1 MNFSLTDKK
10 NCDKLKEKDNKGRM
24 TAMNKKLKIILAVLI
39 SVVLIFG
46 AASAI
51 FFAVY
56 PMSPK
61 VEIKSAES
69 RIKNTDELFVASFNT
84 AAPWG
89 NLLNGTYTKRR
100 AHLFAEQVNNI
111 MPDTLGVQEMNSDW
125 VEKMEELLPQYS
137 YYGVKRGGDGSE
149 KTSEMSGIF
158 YLKDKFIL
166 IDSGTFWIS
175 ETPKKESY
183 FEGAGC
189 NRVCSY
195 VVLENRETNVKFV
208 HFNTHLDN
216 VSEEA
221 QNLGGK
227 LIAQYADEISK
238 KYEGIYIVVTGDFNQ
253 YSNGKGCAALEQN
266 GYTNVG
272 KSFGKDNLLTYN
284 AWTRDKEGSPIDFI
298 FINSEFSA
306 NDYSVVHYDNVK
318 SNVSDHYMI
327 TATLEF

>member
-1 MNFSLTDKK
+1 
-10 NCDKLKEKDNKGRM
+10 
-24 TAMNKKLKIILAVLI
+24 MNKKLKIILAVLI
-39 SVVLIFG
+39 SVLLIFG
-46 AASAI
+46 AATAI

-56 PMSPK
+56 PLSPK

-69 RIKNTDELFVASFNT
+69 RIKNNDELLIASFNT

-89 NLLNGTYTKRR
+89 NLLNGTYTLRR
-100 AHLFAEQVNNI
+100 ANLFAEQVNNI

-125 VEKMEELLPQYS
+125 VKRAEELLPQYS

-158 YLKDKFIL
+158 YLKDKFTL

-175 ETPKKESY
+175 ETPEKESH
-183 FEGAGC
+183 FEDAGC

-195 VVLENRETNVKFV
+195 VILENKETKVQIA

-216 VSEEA
+216 VSEKA
-221 QNLGGK
+221 QNLGGE
-227 LIAQYADEISK
+227 LIARYADEISE
-238 KYEGIYIVVTGDFNQ
+238 KYNGIHVVVTGDFNQ
-253 YSNGKGCAALEQN
+253 YSDGPGCAALEQK
-266 GYTNVG
+266 GYKNVG
-272 KSFGKDNLLTYN
+272 KDFGKDNLLTYN
-284 AWTRDKEGSPIDFI
+284 AWTRETEGSPIDFI

-306 NDYSVVHYDNVK
+306 KDYSVIHYDNAK